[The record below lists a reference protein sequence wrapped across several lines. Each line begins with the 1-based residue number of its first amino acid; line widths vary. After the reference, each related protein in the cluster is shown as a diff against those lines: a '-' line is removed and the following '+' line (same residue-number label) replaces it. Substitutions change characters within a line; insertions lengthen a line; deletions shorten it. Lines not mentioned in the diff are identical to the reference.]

1 MIGAIPNPRKTIT
14 IDFPIEQVKV
24 AARNIDKVMKFCHLR
39 EENDMFNSYKFSRSE
54 FLSLGA
60 FININL
66 SSVSNTKTQVD
77 VEISRQ
83 LGAFDEWVEV
93 QKANK
98 HVEEAIN
105 SIAYIIKNGV
115 PKAKPSSPTA
125 APVKRILNLGGK
137 IMSFVLWV
145 VIGMF
150 VGQISNKMELSVA
163 FNFFL
168 VFWVLIGW
176 VIPVWMIMNVKIF
189 TKPNPA
195 LN

>member
-24 AARNIDKVMKFCHLR
+24 AARNIDKVMQFCHFR

-98 HVEEAIN
+98 HIEETIN
-105 SIAYIIKNGV
+105 SIAYIIRNGIPV
-115 PKAKPSSPTA
+115 VTSQPTTQKTESGA
-125 APVKRILNLGGK
+125 AEMVGTLIGLLIVIGGFLW
-137 IMSFVLWV
+137 IMSL
-145 VIGMF
+145 
-150 VGQISNKMELSVA
+150 
-163 FNFFL
+163 
-168 VFWVLIGW
+168 
-176 VIPVWMIMNVKIF
+176 
-189 TKPNPA
+189 
-195 LN
+195 LNN

>member
-24 AARNIDKVMKFCHLR
+24 AARNIDKVMKFCHFR

-105 SIAYIIKNGV
+105 SIAFIIKNGV
-115 PKAKPSSPTA
+115 PKAKPSSPTSEL
-125 APVKRILNLGGK
+125 PKRILNLKGK
-137 IMSFVLWV
+137 IMSFVLWLL
-145 VIGMF
+145 IGMV
-150 VGQISNKMELSVA
+150 VGQIISGVG
-163 FNFFL
+163 FNIFL
-168 VFWVLIGW
+168 FLWVIIGW
-176 VIPVWMIMNVKIF
+176 VVPVNILMKTESF

>member
-24 AARNIDKVMKFCHLR
+24 AARNIDKVMKFCHFR

-66 SSVSNTKTQVD
+66 NSVGNSKTQVD

-83 LGAFDEWVEV
+83 MGAFDEWVEV

-98 HVEEAIN
+98 HVEETIN
-105 SIAYIIKNGV
+105 SIAYIIRNGV
-115 PKAKPSSPTA
+115 PVVKTQPTQQ
-125 APVKRILNLGGK
+125 KTESGGLGFFG
-137 IMSFVLWV
+137 WV
-145 VIGMF
+145 G
-150 VGQISNKMELSVA
+150 
-163 FNFFL
+163 
-168 VFWVLIGW
+168 LIGIVLF
-176 VIPVWMIMNVKIF
+176 VIKMLLK
-189 TKPNPA
+189 
-195 LN
+195 

>member
-24 AARNIDKVMKFCHLR
+24 AARNIDKVMKFCHFR

-105 SIAYIIKNGV
+105 SIAFIIKNGIPESKSDV
-115 PKAKPSSPTA
+115 QEEIGNKSSW
-125 APVKRILNLGGK
+125 PVIIGIAVG
-137 IMSFVLWV
+137 LWIV
-145 VIGMF
+145 YKMF
-150 VGQISNKMELSVA
+150 V
-163 FNFFL
+163 
-168 VFWVLIGW
+168 
-176 VIPVWMIMNVKIF
+176 
-189 TKPNPA
+189 
-195 LN
+195 

>member
-14 IDFPIEQVKV
+14 IDFPISQVKV
-24 AARNIDKVMKFCHLR
+24 AARNIDKVMQFCHFR

-54 FLSLGA
+54 FLSMGA

-83 LGAFDEWVEV
+83 MGAFDEWVEV

-105 SIAYIIKNGV
+105 SIAYIIRNGV
-115 PKAKPSSPTA
+115 PV
-125 APVKRILNLGGK
+125 VKTQTQESGGDNTLATGVGLVLGALG
-137 IMSFVLWV
+137 
-145 VIGMF
+145 
-150 VGQISNKMELSVA
+150 
-163 FNFFL
+163 
-168 VFWVLIGW
+168 LIW
-176 VIPVWMIMNVKIF
+176 LLRLIN
-189 TKPNPA
+189 N
-195 LN
+195 

>member
-1 MIGAIPNPRKTIT
+1 MYGAIPNPRKTIT

-24 AARNIDKVMKFCHLR
+24 AARNIDKVMKFCHFR

-98 HVEEAIN
+98 HVEETIN
-105 SIAYIIKNGV
+105 SIAYIIRNGIPV
-115 PKAKPSSPTA
+115 VTSQPTTQKTESGA
-125 APVKRILNLGGK
+125 AEMVGTLIGLLIVIGGFLW
-137 IMSFVLWV
+137 IMSL
-145 VIGMF
+145 
-150 VGQISNKMELSVA
+150 
-163 FNFFL
+163 
-168 VFWVLIGW
+168 
-176 VIPVWMIMNVKIF
+176 
-189 TKPNPA
+189 
-195 LN
+195 LNN

>member
-24 AARNIDKVMKFCHLR
+24 AARNIDKVMKFCHFR

-66 SSVSNTKTQVD
+66 NSVSNTKTQVD

-83 LGAFDEWVEV
+83 LGAFDQWVEV
-93 QKANK
+93 QKANE
-98 HVEEAIN
+98 HVQETIN

-115 PKAKPSSPTA
+115 PETKAEAQEEVGGSRFGW
-125 APVKRILNLGGK
+125 VKIVLIIIG
-137 IMSFVLWV
+137 VLW
-145 VIGMF
+145 
-150 VGQISNKMELSVA
+150 
-163 FNFFL
+163 
-168 VFWVLIGW
+168 LIG
-176 VIPVWMIMNVKIF
+176 K
-189 TKPNPA
+189 
-195 LN
+195 LNS

>member
-24 AARNIDKVMKFCHLR
+24 AARNIDKVMKFCHFR

-54 FLSLGA
+54 FLSMGA

-66 SSVSNTKTQVD
+66 NSVSDTKTQVD

-115 PKAKPSSPTA
+115 PVAKPSSPTTE
-125 APVKRILNLGGK
+125 PPKRILNTNGK
-137 IMSFVLWV
+137 IMSFVLWILIGV
-145 VIGMF
+145 V
-150 VGQISNKMELSVA
+150 VGKILNSFG

-168 VFWVLIGW
+168 IFWILIGW
-176 VIPVWMIMNVKIF
+176 TIPVKIMMSIETF
-189 TKPNPA
+189 TKPNPN
-195 LN
+195 LKK